1 MKYSPLGIKSE
12 YTLLTSL
19 IKISD
24 LINFAMQNNITTIG
38 LLDDNLNG
46 VMEFYDTCL
55 LNNIKPVI
63 GLKVSINDN
72 IYYLYAKNYQG
83 YLELVKINNNVV
95 LEESVSL
102 SDLRSSDIYVVIP
115 YEFKGNYEEL
125 KTIKNIN
132 DIYIAYTN
140 LEEKKNLSLVTSNIL
155 FIKEIR
161 CFNSGDTVYLEYLK
175 KIGDNDFETFNTAYE
190 TD

>member
-72 IYYLYAKNYQG
+72 IYYLHS
-83 YLELVKINNNVV
+83 ELSI
-95 LEESVSL
+95 
-102 SDLRSSDIYVVIP
+102 DR
-115 YEFKGNYEEL
+115 
-125 KTIKNIN
+125 
-132 DIYIAYTN
+132 
-140 LEEKKNLSLVTSNIL
+140 
-155 FIKEIR
+155 
-161 CFNSGDTVYLEYLK
+161 
-175 KIGDNDFETFNTAYE
+175 
-190 TD
+190 

>member
-24 LINFAMQNNITTIG
+24 LINFAKQNNITTIG

-46 VMEFYDTCL
+46 VMEFFDSCAA
-55 LNNIKPVI
+55 NDIKSII
-63 GLKVSINDN
+63 GLSVRINDSN
-72 IYYLYAKNYQG
+72 YYLYAKNYQG
-83 YLELVKINNNVV
+83 YLELVKINNKIV

-102 SDLRSSDIYVVIP
+102 GDLESSDIYVVIP
-115 YEFKGNYEEL
+115 YEFKSNYEEL

-140 LEEKKNLSLVTSNIL
+140 LEEKKNLSLVASNIL

-161 CFNSGDTVYLEYLK
+161 CFNSGDTVYLEYL
-175 KIGDNDFETFNTAYE
+175 
-190 TD
+190 

>member
-55 LNNIKPVI
+55 LNFSPF
-63 GLKVSINDN
+63 
-72 IYYLYAKNYQG
+72 
-83 YLELVKINNNVV
+83 
-95 LEESVSL
+95 
-102 SDLRSSDIYVVIP
+102 P
-115 YEFKGNYEEL
+115 YW
-125 KTIKNIN
+125 TP
-132 DIYIAYTN
+132 
-140 LEEKKNLSLVTSNIL
+140 S
-155 FIKEIR
+155 
-161 CFNSGDTVYLEYLK
+161 
-175 KIGDNDFETFNTAYE
+175 
-190 TD
+190 

>member
-1 MKYSPLGIKSE
+1 MEYSPLGIKSE

-24 LINFAMQNNITTIG
+24 LINFAKQNNITALG

-46 VMEFYDTCL
+46 VMEFFDSCAA
-55 LNNIKPVI
+55 NDIKPII
-63 GLKVSINDN
+63 GLSVRINDSN
-72 IYYLYAKNYQG
+72 YYLYAKNYQG
-83 YLELVKINNNVV
+83 YLALVKINNKIA

-115 YEFKGNYEEL
+115 YEFKSNYEEL

-140 LEEKKNLSLVTSNIL
+140 LEEKKNLSLVISNIL
-155 FIKEIR
+155 F
-161 CFNSGDTVYLEYLK
+161 
-175 KIGDNDFETFNTAYE
+175 
-190 TD
+190 